1 MLRATIT
8 VDETTYSSEDNLVS
22 FTKEDTGFY
31 FGVSTKS
38 LGFKLIGTNYDL
50 IEKSAVVN
58 LEIQTNNNW
67 ESCILGRFTIYE
79 QTANLDKGTTDFKA
93 YDPIG
98 MMGKANYESG
108 GLSFPCTVSE
118 LYEQIT
124 TRFGLTRIATQNPNL
139 SYQIE
144 EDLYAKI
151 NGITYRDI
159 LAEIAG
165 ATSSLAEVTGD
176 ISHIRLRRPEMTTQ
190 ETLTY
195 ANLKKVKIE
204 PKYGPI
210 KNAQF
215 SLDIL
220 KKAEPIQA

>member
-1 MLRATIT
+1 MIEVTEAFKNAARAPVKVLRATIT

-31 FGVSTKS
+31 FGASTKS

-50 IEKSAVVN
+50 VEKSAVVN

-67 ESCILGRFTIYE
+67 ESCVLGRFTIYE

-118 LYEQIT
+118 LYEQIA
-124 TRFGLTRIATQNPNL
+124 TRFGLTRTITQNPNL
-139 SYQIE
+139 S
-144 EDLYAKI
+144 
-151 NGITYRDI
+151 
-159 LAEIAG
+159 
-165 ATSSLAEVTGD
+165 
-176 ISHIRLRRPEMTTQ
+176 
-190 ETLTY
+190 
-195 ANLKKVKIE
+195 
-204 PKYGPI
+204 
-210 KNAQF
+210 
-215 SLDIL
+215 
-220 KKAEPIQA
+220 